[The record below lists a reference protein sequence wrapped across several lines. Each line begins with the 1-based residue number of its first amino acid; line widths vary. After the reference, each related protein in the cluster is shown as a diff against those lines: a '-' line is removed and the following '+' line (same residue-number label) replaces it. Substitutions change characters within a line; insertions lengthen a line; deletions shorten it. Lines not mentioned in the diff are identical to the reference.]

1 MTAYYLYDFRRADSD
16 QRNKIREKGER
27 KQTCGATRFASIAF
41 GYPNAFWGEPQSPVT
56 EHERRSNMWNFI
68 IGAMFGGMC
77 GVGIVCL
84 TVIGKRADEDME
96 HIEKKKETS
105 ALEGKVSE

>member
-1 MTAYYLYDFRRADSD
+1 MDWYRSKN
-16 QRNKIREKGER
+16 RNKSKAGLPGDTETG
-27 KQTCGATRFASIAF
+27 GTRFASIAF
-41 GYPNAFWGEPQSPVT
+41 GYPNALWGEPQSPVT

-84 TVIGKRADEDME
+84 TVIGKQADEDME

-105 ALEGKVSE
+105 ALEGKVFE